1 MVRRVWWWAALAA
14 CGGGGGEADK
24 EVGDTGATTETT
36 TGTGTADDADGDGYA
51 APADCDDGDAAV
63 SPDAD
68 EVCDGR
74 DNDCDGTTDLDPV
87 APLWHLDADGDGF
100 GDPNDAVG
108 DCYALA
114 GRVSDGSDCDDG
126 NADVF
131 PGATEWCNDR
141 DDDCDPAT
149 DESGVVS
156 VNGRLSYATVQAA
169 ADAAV
174 NGSVIDLCPGTYLE
188 PLIATKGLTWRGHG
202 GRDAVFLD
210 GAGFAP
216 TLRVTGGS
224 LTRIEGVTLQNGVG
238 DQGGCLS
245 VSTGDLELVDA
256 RLQACAASAGG
267 GLYFVG
273 DQVFGERTE
282 IRDNV
287 ATLEGGGIWGG
298 FNAEFRLTDCQIVAN
313 SASTGGGGFG
323 LQSTD
328 FLLVGTSVSDNV
340 VSGFGGGLFLQ
351 QGSTASLDGGALTG
365 NGASQGG
372 GVLLDASSFTATAA
386 DLGARGTEN
395 SPEDVFVVGVGA
407 FGRAGVGDLLCTGL
421 GC

>member
-1 MVRRVWWWAALAA
+1 MVRRVWWWAALVA
-14 CGGGGGEADK
+14 CGDNGGASDGGDE
-24 EVGDTGATTETT
+24 TGTTAETSTETST
-36 TGTGTADDADGDGYA
+36 QADGDGDGFA
-51 APADCDDGDAAV
+51 APIDCDDSDAAV

-68 EVCDGR
+68 EICDGR

-100 GDPNDAVG
+100 GDPADAIG
-108 DCYALA
+108 DCYELA
-114 GRVSDGSDCDDG
+114 GRVADGTDCDDAE
-126 NADVF
+126 ADVH

-149 DESGVVS
+149 AEDGVVS
-156 VNGRLSYATVQAA
+156 VNGRLTYATVQAA
-169 ADAAV
+169 VDAAV

-188 PLIATKGLTWRGHG
+188 PLIATKGLVWRGHG

-216 TLRVTGGS
+216 TLRVTDGS
-224 LTRIEGVTLQNGVG
+224 LTRIEGVTLQNGIG

-245 VSTGDLELVDA
+245 VSSGDLELVDA

-282 IRDNV
+282 IRDNT
-287 ATLEGGGIWGG
+287 ATLEGGGVWGG
-298 FNAEFRLTDCQIVAN
+298 FNAEFRLTDCQISGN
-313 SASTGGGGFG
+313 SASTGGGAFG

-328 FLLVGTSVSDNV
+328 FLLDGTSVTGNAVD
-340 VSGFGGGLFLQ
+340 GFGGGLFLR

-365 NGASQGG
+365 NVASQGG
-372 GVLLDASSFTATAA
+372 GVLLDASSFTAITA
-386 DLGARGTEN
+386 DLGVGGTEN
-395 SPEDVFVVGVGA
+395 SPEDVFVVGVGG
-407 FGRAGVGDLLCTGL
+407 FGVAGVGGMSCTGL